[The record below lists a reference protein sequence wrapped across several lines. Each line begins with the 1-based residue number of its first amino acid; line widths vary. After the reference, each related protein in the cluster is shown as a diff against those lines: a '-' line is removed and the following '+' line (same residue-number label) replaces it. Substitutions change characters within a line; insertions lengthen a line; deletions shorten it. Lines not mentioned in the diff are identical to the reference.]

1 MVGLTIDIRE
11 VDELG
16 KTLRR
21 VADRVSD
28 LRPAYEL
35 VYADLQER
43 EEKVF
48 RLGGTPQRWAPLS
61 PRYAAWKRKHHPG
74 RPIMELTGRLLQSL
88 VGKTGESVA
97 QIERQRAVLGTRA
110 PHAHLHDQEDRRRK
124 NLPRRPLLQVTPYI
138 RRQWQEII
146 GDYASEVVG
155 SELSGTISVRLRQA
169 RRRRR

>member
-16 KTLRR
+16 KTLQR
-21 VADRVSD
+21 VAKRVSD
-28 LRPAYEL
+28 LRPAYEM
-35 VYADLQER
+35 VYADFQLR

-74 RPIMELTGRLLQSL
+74 RPIMELTGGLLRSL

-97 QIERQRAVLGTRA
+97 DIERQRAVFGTRA

-124 NLPRRPLLQVTPYI
+124 NLPRRPLLEITPYV
-138 RRQWQEII
+138 RRQWQEMI
-146 GDYASEVVG
+146 GDYVSDEIG
-155 SELSGTISVRLRQA
+155 SELSGTIAVKLRQA